1 MSKVIEKLKNVGPG
15 ALVAA
20 GFVGPG
26 TVTTCTVSGASVGYT
41 MLWALVFATVA
52 TIIFQ
57 EMAARVG
64 IASQKGL
71 GENIRDRIPNPVLKG
86 LAIAIVIIAI
96 FIGNVAYE
104 TGNITGGILG
114 IQAVAPGIPM
124 GVIVVVVGLLAAVV
138 MFIGHYNLIEKVLT
152 AIVVFMG
159 VVFLV
164 TALASNPDWGAIVS
178 GMFTPQLPTNN
189 STGLMT
195 AIGLVG
201 TTIVPYNLFLHASS
215 AAERWKDP
223 EQISDARFDAVLS
236 IALGGIISMAILV
249 CAAANL
255 HPLWTTWEVDGATV
269 AGITTATGDQIAS
282 AKINGQVMALALT
295 PLLGD
300 WSTWIDRPRPSC
312 RRFLFGHHRPPFRS
326 VRREWRARL
335 GQGPEG
341 REVQDCLGHRPRMR
355 LLHGNRLGQE
365 PDAAHPCCAGRK
377 RNSAAHHGVLR
388 HLLRKRQ
395 RPGQVQESCLRQYR
409 WRHHHRGYAVHL
421 LPQHDE
427 LPHLTANPHRHVSRG
442 NYQCSGKAALRGGLF
457 HARTC

>member
-124 GVIVVVVGLLAAVV
+124 GAIVVVVGLLAAVV

-269 AGITTATGDQIAS
+269 AGITTAAGDQIAS

-300 WSTWIDRPRPSC
+300 WSTLMI
-312 RRFLFGHHRPPFRS
+312 G
-326 VRREWRARL
+326 L
-335 GQGPEG
+335 G
-341 REVQDCLGHRPRMR
+341 
-355 LLHGNRLGQE
+355 LL
-365 PDAAHPCCAGRK
+365 AAGFSSAITAPL
-377 RNSAAHHGVLR
+377 SAAYAVNGVLGWGKG
-388 HLLRKRQ
+388 LKDAKFKIVWAIVLVCGCCMAIAWGKSPTQ
-395 RPGQVQESCLRQYR
+395 LILVAQ
-409 WRHHHRGYAVHL
+409 AANAIL
-421 LPQHDE
+421 LPIMAFFVIFCANGKDLGKFKNHAFANIAGVIIIVVT
-427 LPHLTANPHRHVSRG
+427 LFICYRNMTNFLTSL
-442 NYQCSGKAALRGGLF
+442 QALIGM
-457 HARTC
+457 

>member
-124 GVIVVVVGLLAAVV
+124 G
-138 MFIGHYNLIEKVLT
+138 
-152 AIVVFMG
+152 
-159 VVFLV
+159 
-164 TALASNPDWGAIVS
+164 AIVS

-236 IALGGIISMAILV
+236 IALGGIISMAILI

-269 AGITTATGDQIAS
+269 AGITTAAGDQIAS

-300 WSTWIDRPRPSC
+300 WSTWMI
-312 RRFLFGHHRPPFRS
+312 G
-326 VRREWRARL
+326 L
-335 GQGPEG
+335 G
-341 REVQDCLGHRPRMR
+341 
-355 LLHGNRLGQE
+355 LL
-365 PDAAHPCCAGRK
+365 AAGFSSAITAPL
-377 RNSAAHHGVLR
+377 SAAYAVNGVLGWGKG
-388 HLLRKRQ
+388 LKDAKFKIVWAIVLVCGCCMAIAWGKSPTQ
-395 RPGQVQESCLRQYR
+395 LILVAQ
-409 WRHHHRGYAVHL
+409 AANAIL
-421 LPQHDE
+421 LPIMAFFVIFCANGKDLGKFKNHAFANIAGVIIIVVT
-427 LPHLTANPHRHVSRG
+427 LFICYRNMTNFLTSLQTLIG
-442 NYQCSGKAALRGGLF
+442 M
-457 HARTC
+457 